1 MAQISLPNQL
11 VNGTVADA
19 SQVMAN
25 FNAIVDVVNG
35 NLGSDNLE
43 EISGADVT
51 VLDAIAGGTGTLND
65 FTQRIQAGRAYTGDV
80 IEPGE
85 DYSIE
90 VDFPTP
96 FPGAPIVL
104 VQPRTHYPGRR
115 FASAHNITRSSFEL
129 FVHKTQGADSG
140 FSVYWLAVYAGAM

>member
-1 MAQISLPNQL
+1 MAQISLPHQL

-43 EISGADVT
+43 NISGADIT
-51 VLDAIAGGTGTLND
+51 VQDALGGGTGTLND
-65 FTQRIQAGRAYTGDV
+65 FSLRFQAGHAYPGDI

-85 DYSIE
+85 DYSLE
-90 VDFPTP
+90 VTFPTP
-96 FPGAPIVL
+96 FPGAPLVF

-115 FASAHNITRSSFEL
+115 FASVHNITRSSFEL

-140 FSVYWLAVYAGAM
+140 FRVMWLAVYTGAM